1 VAITAL
7 GFSTGTYSGGTL
19 SSGVVVPVTQ
29 TGTVTPPD
37 AFTINSDG
45 TVTVN
50 QAGTYLANGKVQ
62 TANGGQFG
70 LQVNGAGVNVNYY
83 NAFSTPTAGGTGTVN
98 TILTLNAGDKV
109 SIGLVSAPATTLAT
123 SSGGVTTP
131 STAITLYK
139 VG

>member
-1 VAITAL
+1 MTAV
-7 GFSTGTYSGGTL
+7 GFSTGSYSGGTL
-19 SSGVVVPVTQ
+19 SNGVVVPVTTMTSQ
-29 TGTVTPPD
+29 TPSD
-37 AFTINSDG
+37 AFTLNSDG

-62 TANGGQFG
+62 TSNGGQFA
-70 LQVNGAGVNVNYY
+70 LQVNGAGANVSYY
-83 NAFSTPTAGGTGTVN
+83 NAFSAPDSGGTGTVN
-98 TILTLNAGDKV
+98 TVLTLNAGDKV
-109 SIGLVSAPATTLAT
+109 SIGLVSPGPATLAT